1 MWTNTNLNL
10 YCTVVFLLRPW
21 SIVCFLIC
29 WLFNEY
35 LKAVNNYCNF
45 CFKILSEWH
54 RCCWNYFLSF
64 WSDYERLNL
73 INITFIHF
81 STILE
86 LLDLEVLNLY
96 DKPFIVKFSLKRI
109 SIKTISWKGPNI
121 ALLFSPTT
129 AIRKSKTVG
138 KTLKLGSSVLNK
150 TFSSFSL
157 NYFFVPTFSISL
169 SVCKV
174 YSLWF
179 ISVELS
185 SKLVKY
191 SFEISV

>member
-1 MWTNTNLNL
+1 MNISKQSIITATFALKYCLNDTVLLKLFPLFLVTLWEVNL
-10 YCTVVFLLRPW
+10 T
-21 SIVCFLIC
+21 
-29 WLFNEY
+29 
-35 LKAVNNYCNF
+35 
-45 CFKILSEWH
+45 
-54 RCCWNYFLSF
+54 
-64 WSDYERLNL
+64 
-73 INITFIHF
+73 NITFIHF

-86 LLDLEVLNLY
+86 VFDLEVLSLY

-109 SIKTISWKGPNI
+109 SIKTISWKGLNI
-121 ALLFSPTT
+121 ALLFSPTA

-138 KTLKLGSSVLNK
+138 KTLKLGSPVLSK

-174 YSLWF
+174 CSLWF